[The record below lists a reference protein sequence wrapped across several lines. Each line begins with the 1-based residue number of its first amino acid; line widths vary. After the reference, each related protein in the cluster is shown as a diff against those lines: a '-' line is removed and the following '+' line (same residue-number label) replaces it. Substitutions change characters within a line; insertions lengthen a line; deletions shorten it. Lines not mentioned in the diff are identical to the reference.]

1 MRDRMA
7 RVWREVGYGGRL
19 LRRDPGYAVIVTLTL
34 ALGIGATTAIFSV
47 LYASILAPLPFPDSE
62 RLYIAEIRN
71 VEGNNRSL
79 NFERLETWR
88 QETRT
93 VDGAAYIYMGQLN
106 FTMAPDGVAEQID
119 VEQVDLETLRILG
132 VQPVL
137 GRVFAPD
144 ETIVEGNTSA
154 TIVISHDLWQR
165 AFGGDPD
172 VIGRPLPGWTASWG
186 NTVIGVMPPGF
197 YTHPSRSNSDAWYVI
212 TTNVGQPLARLAPG
226 VHPDQAAAELETL
239 LTGPDIPD
247 GPWRVTMTQFREVF
261 RGGFGGPVQMLIG
274 AVFFVLLIASVNVAN
289 MQLSRGVQRQGE
301 MATRAAM
308 GAGRWSMLR
317 QLLAENVPL
326 MALGGTI
333 GVLVAFLGIFLFV
346 LVAPNFYPPS
356 EEITVNGPVLLFA
369 IVISLVAGI
378 LSGVVPSFH
387 ASKPDLANTLK
398 EGGRGVIGRGR
409 LGLRRGLV
417 ITEVAL
423 AMVLLVGAGLMIT
436 SYARMTNVDMGLDPD
451 NVLTLE
457 INLFGMDRYRIRA
470 PNDWTATPDVSRFYT
485 TALERL
491 RALPGVVSVAST
503 SNLPPRGGNFLPFDI
518 AGRPAAAGGQRPGA
532 AYHEVSP
539 EYFETLRIPIVR
551 GRAFT
556 DLDGASA
563 PGVAIVNETFAREY
577 FGADDPIGQRIQV
590 EMNSQ
595 NPELEDDREREI
607 VGVVQDTRMSFTQD
621 PFPTLYIPYLQNL
634 DHYASNFLISIHAQ
648 HQFAIR
654 TTGDPEALVTPARR
668 AFAETDDAVAV
679 SAIMPM
685 RERLGQ
691 VAGGQQ
697 YWMRLLGI
705 FAFLGTFLA
714 ATGIYGVISYAVEQR
729 THEFGIRTTLGA
741 GPLDILR
748 LVVREG
754 LLVTMIGLGIGLA
767 GAFAATR
774 VIANQLYGVGAM
786 DPVTIVAVALVL
798 LLVGLLAC
806 SIPGWRA
813 TRLDP
818 SIALRT
824 E

>member
-1 MRDRMA
+1 MRDRVA
-7 RVWREVGYGGRL
+7 RVWGEARYGFRL
-19 LRRDPGYAVIVTLTL
+19 LRRDPGYAVIVALTL

-47 LYASILAPLPFPDSE
+47 LYASILAPLPFPDSD

-71 VEGNNRSL
+71 VEGNGGSVD
-79 NFERLETWR
+79 FERLETWR

-106 FTMAPDGVAEQID
+106 FTMSIDGVAEQID

-172 VIGRPLPGWTASWG
+172 VLGRPLPGWTASWG

-212 TTNVGQPLARLAPG
+212 TTNVGQPLARLAHS
-226 VHPDQAAAELETL
+226 VHPDQAAAELESL
-239 LTGPDIPD
+239 LSGPDIPD
-247 GPWRVTMTQFREVF
+247 GPWRVTMTEFRDVF
-261 RGGFGGPVQMLIG
+261 RGGFGAPVQMLIG
-274 AVFFVLLIASVNVAN
+274 AVLFVLLIASVNVAN
-289 MQLSRGVQRQGE
+289 MQLSRGVQRQAE

-308 GAGRWSMLR
+308 GAGRGSLFG
-317 QLLAENVPL
+317 QLLAESVPM
-326 MALGGTI
+326 MAVGGLI
-333 GVLVAFLGIFLFV
+333 GVLIAFLGIFLFV

-356 EEITVNGPVLLFA
+356 QEITVNGPVLVFA
-369 IVISLVAGI
+369 VVISCVAGV
-378 LSGVVPSFH
+378 LAGVVPGFH

-470 PNDWTATPDVSRFYT
+470 PNDWTATPEVSRFYT

-503 SNLPPRGGNFLPFDI
+503 SNLPPRGGNFLPFEI
-518 AGRPAAAGGQRPGA
+518 AGRPAADERPGT

-539 EYFETLRIPIVR
+539 GYFETLRIPIVR

-556 DLDGASA
+556 DLDSQSA
-563 PGVAIVNETFAREY
+563 PGVAIVNETLAREY
-577 FGADDPIGQRIQV
+577 FGAEDPIGQRIRV

-621 PFPTLYIPYLQNL
+621 PFPTLYIPYLQAL
-634 DHYASNFLISIHAQ
+634 DHYASNFLIAIHAQ

-654 TTGDPEALVTPARR
+654 TTGDPEAIVTPVRR
-668 AFAETDDAVAV
+668 AFAETDDSVAV

-685 RERLGQ
+685 RDRLGQ
-691 VAGGQQ
+691 VAGAQQ

-705 FAFLGTFLA
+705 FAFLGTVLA

-748 LVVREG
+748 LVVWEG
-754 LLVTMIGLGIGLA
+754 LFVTSIGLA
-767 GAFAATR
+767 IGVAGTFAATR

-786 DPVTIVAVALVL
+786 DPATIVAVVFVL